1 MLRAQIGKELVIN
14 VPNKVGVIAKVAK
27 IVSEKGLNIQA
38 MSVGD
43 VADNKDAGEIHLI
56 TDSNLRAAEA
66 LRGNGYQVREVSV
79 VTLDAENRP
88 GILLRLTDALARE
101 RINIRRLYGS
111 TKLNQEVSLI
121 VLDTEDNER
130 ATILLND

>member
-1 MLRAQIGKELVIN
+1 MLRAQIGKELVVS
-14 VPNKVGVIAKVAK
+14 VPNEVGVIAKVAK

-38 MSVGD
+38 MSVCD
-43 VADNKDAGEIHLI
+43 VAKVNDAGEIHLI
-56 TDSNLRAAEA
+56 TDNNLRAAEA

-79 VTLDAENRP
+79 VALDAENRP
-88 GILLRLTDALARE
+88 GILLRLSEALARE

-111 TKLNQEVSLI
+111 SKLNHEASLI